1 MTKWFAGLVGCGFIG
16 ASLAKFIDE
25 ELKDSIELRFVYD
38 EIKDNAEKLS
48 RSLRAAPT
56 VADNPDALNSDRAIG
71 LIIEAASQDVVRTFV
86 PKALRSGKNVLIMS
100 VGALAD
106 TRLYKEIVS
115 IAQEK
120 GLRVFIPSGAI
131 GGLDW
136 VKAAAQA
143 GLERVMITVRKPPAG
158 LEGSPYV
165 IRNRIDLQSIREPTQ
180 IYEGSASDAASAFP
194 ANVNVAV
201 ALALAGIGMEKT
213 LVRVVADPTSK
224 RNVHEITAEGAAG
237 KITVRVENLPAPTN
251 PKTSWVAALSAAQ
264 KVKGIVEPMSLG

>member
-1 MTKWFAGLVGCGFIG
+1 LTKWFVGLVGCGFIG
-16 ASLAKFIDE
+16 ANVAKLIDE

-38 EIKDNAEKLS
+38 EIKDKAEKLS
-48 RSLRAAPT
+48 HGLGTAPA
-56 VADNPDALNSDRAIG
+56 VAYNPDILISDRAIG
-71 LIIEAASQDVVRTFV
+71 LIIEAASQDAVRSYV

-106 TRLYKEIVS
+106 TRLYDEIVS
-115 IAQEK
+115 IAREK

-136 VKAAAQA
+136 IKAAAQV
-143 GLERVMITVRKPPAG
+143 GLEKVMITVRKPPAG

-165 IRNRIDLQSIREPTQ
+165 IKNRIDLRSIREPTQ
-180 IYEGSASDAASAFP
+180 IYEGPASDAASAFP

-201 ALALAGIGMEKT
+201 SLALAGMGMEKT

-264 KVKGIVEPMSLG
+264 KVKGLVEPISLG